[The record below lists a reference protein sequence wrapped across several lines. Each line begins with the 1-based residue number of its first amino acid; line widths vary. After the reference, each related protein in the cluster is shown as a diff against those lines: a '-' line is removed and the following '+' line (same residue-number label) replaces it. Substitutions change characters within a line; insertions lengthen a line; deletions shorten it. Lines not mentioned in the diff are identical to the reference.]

1 MGSERHAYRLPDG
14 TAVPSVSAVLQMHKS
29 DYKSPVIEAAA
40 ADGDAVHGLVAA
52 ELGGGDVPPLATLTP
67 EVRNR
72 FQAFRRW
79 AFDRV
84 VQVEAIEHRM
94 EPLGAPSLAYGGT
107 LDLVAVLDEGRTLI
121 DLKPGRRDYLHFA
134 QLGAYAALWEQH
146 YPDRRLDRGLI
157 LHLDSKTGTPSED
170 WLTRDE
176 LELAAWWFAALRSS
190 YHAKEFLKSRFAAKR
205 RDKAA

>member
-29 DYKSPVIEAAA
+29 DYKSPVIAAA
-40 ADGDAVHGLVAA
+40 AAAGDVVPALVAA
-52 ELGGGDVPPLATLTP
+52 ELGGGDVPPLASLTS
-67 EVRNR
+67 EVRAR

-84 VQVEAIEHRM
+84 IQVEAIEHRM
-94 EPLGAPSLAYGGT
+94 EPVGPVALAYGGT
-107 LDLVAVLDEGRTLI
+107 LDLVAVLAEGRTLI

-134 QLGAYAALWEQH
+134 QLGAYADLWERH

-157 LHLDSKTGTPSED
+157 LHLDAKTGTPSED

-190 YHAKEFLKSRFAAKR
+190 YHAKETLKARFATKR
-205 RDKAA
+205 PKKAA